1 MIIMNYAVEGRV
13 ILKVGPVIG
22 CLHIS
27 AHDIDVPDLAGLEK
41 SPTGYGLTSCRHGPS
56 LPHQV
61 IERQYL

>member
-41 SPTGYGLTSCRHGPS
+41 SPTGDGL
-56 LPHQV
+56 
-61 IERQYL
+61 